1 MVTVAYKRWL
11 LARGFYYRDLLGKFW
26 FFGYVVACD
35 IIMVACDKWL
45 FIRGDPML
53 RFDCFSENIYT
64 CSYVL

>member
-1 MVTVAYKRWL
+1 M
-11 LARGFYYRDLLGKFW
+11 
-26 FFGYVVACD
+26 VACD
-35 IIMVACDKWL
+35 IIMVACHRWP

>member
-1 MVTVAYKRWL
+1 
-11 LARGFYYRDLLGKFW
+11 
-26 FFGYVVACD
+26 VVACD
-35 IIMVACDKWL
+35 IIMVACDRWL